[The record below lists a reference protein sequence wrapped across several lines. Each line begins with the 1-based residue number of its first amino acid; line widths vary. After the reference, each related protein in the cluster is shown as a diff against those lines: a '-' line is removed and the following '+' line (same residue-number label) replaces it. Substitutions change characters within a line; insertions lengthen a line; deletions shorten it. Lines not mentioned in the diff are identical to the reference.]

1 MLRMIEDDDVEDD
14 GVQEDDVENDAA
26 EDDVEEEDRSHF
38 VRTCTVKMHL
48 IPEEPPILR
57 KFTDRGLLLDH
68 HLVPQ
73 LCSFQCT
80 SMHVTPFDT
89 DIKYI

>member
-48 IPEEPPILR
+48 EISEEPPFLR
-57 KFTDRGLLLDH
+57 KFTERGLQGPLFGAPA
-68 HLVPQ
+68 VQ
-73 LCSFQCT
+73 F
-80 SMHVTPFDT
+80 SMH
-89 DIKYI
+89 INACHAI